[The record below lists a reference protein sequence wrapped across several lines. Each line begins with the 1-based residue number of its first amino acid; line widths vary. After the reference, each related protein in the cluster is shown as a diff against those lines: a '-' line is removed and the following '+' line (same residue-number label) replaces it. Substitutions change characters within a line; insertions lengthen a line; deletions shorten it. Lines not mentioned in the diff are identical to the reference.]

1 MTWVDRLDVALA
13 VAASVAALPTVAN
26 DAYAVFALPRGAS
39 GSTHALARVFR
50 WLDARAGFQ
59 MATVS
64 YLAVDYLL
72 ARLVGGVV
80 SSDMTLAPK
89 VAVVVGVGVLA
100 LAMMYPLLAL
110 YNTLGWLVWRNPPI
124 GLDKAAHF
132 AQSTRLED
140 PATFRAVRRELERVL
155 AEDRARLIT
164 DVYQTIAVVE
174 TDAALAASPESPL
187 AAGGAGV
194 AGVADGA
201 DRAAKR
207 GWRSFFL
214 RVADRDVEANM
225 ARVPTL
231 AAALRQMPEVYNA
244 LFSILDPGH
253 HIVPHRGY
261 FKGILRYHLG
271 VVVPSPDD
279 ARLVCG
285 GRSYHWREGDG
296 VLFDDMFVHSVDN
309 HCTSPR
315 VVLFLDI
322 RRPVHPLIRPLSEA
336 LFWLV
341 THHPYQRGVRARA
354 AAG

>member
-1 MTWVDRLDVALA
+1 MTCLERLDVALL
-13 VAASVAALPTVAN
+13 VAAAMLALPTVAGE
-26 DAYAVFALPRGAS
+26 AYAVFALPRGAS
-39 GSTHALARVFR
+39 GSTHLLARVFR
-50 WLDARAGFQ
+50 WLDARAAHQ
-59 MATVS
+59 MATMS

-72 ARLVGGVV
+72 ARLVW
-80 SSDMTLAPK
+80 
-89 VAVVVGVGVLA
+89 AVVWAAWPPAVKLAMVLCVALLA

-124 GLDKAAHF
+124 GLDKGVYF
-132 AQSTRLED
+132 AQSARLED
-140 PATFRAVRRELERVL
+140 PATFRAVRRELEQVL
-155 AEDRARLIT
+155 AEDRAGIIT

-174 TDAALAASPESPL
+174 ADAVLSETSPGGEGSHGAQAS
-187 AAGGAGV
+187 GGA
-194 AGVADGA
+194 AQ
-201 DRAAKR
+201 R

-271 VVVPSPDD
+271 VVVPSPRD

-285 GRSYHWREGDG
+285 GQAYHWHEGEG

-309 HCTSPR
+309 HCTAPR
-315 VVLFLDI
+315 VVLFLDV
-322 RRPVHPLIRPLSEA
+322 RRPHHRLLRHVSDA
-336 LFWLV
+336 VFWLV
-341 THHPYQRGVRARA
+341 THHPYQRGVRARDVA
-354 AAG
+354 R